1 MLHSKNIVVS
11 FKQNLRVIN
20 RTTNHYWRYDEDGKK
35 TLQSQEKGDSWA
47 IRKPMHKDTVYGEVN
62 LRKIKT
68 LPLKEAMKKPA
79 QIVDKVLRRKLVEL
93 LHAGFDLKAIGRF
106 FEEHQTEWQGIN
118 LKKIEVYYFT
128 KDTNDRFFATRKPL
142 DTSFTQKKIT
152 EEVTDIGIQKILLNH
167 LLKNDNDANV
177 AFSPDGIERM
187 NQKIS
192 DLNDGKWHQP
202 IYKVRVY
209 EKADKFAVGTA
220 GNKGRKYV
228 EAAKG
233 TNLFFAV
240 YESEIIDKKTGEVIR
255 KRSYASI
262 PLNVVIDRQKK
273 GLSSAP
279 EDENGKLPIF
289 VLSPNDLVYLPTE
302 EEHKSNQVSLPINK
316 ERIYKMVSSSGNQ
329 CFFVKGTISNSIVD
343 KVEFSPLN
351 KMERAITGE
360 MIKET
365 CIPIKVDRLGN
376 ISFK

>member
-1 MLHSKNIVVS
+1 MLCGERDKVKTDEKGNYKWIIRKPWDTFTQDVYVTLQNIVVS

-20 RTTNHYWRYDEDGKK
+20 RTTNHYWRYGEDGKK

-152 EEVTDIGIQKILLNH
+152 EEVTDTGIQKILLNH
-167 LLKNDNDANV
+167 LLKNDNDVNV

-240 YESEIIDKKTGEVIR
+240 YESEIIDKKTGEIIR

-316 ERIYKMVSSSGNQ
+316 EQ
-329 CFFVKGTISNSIVD
+329 D
-343 KVEFSPLN
+343 L
-351 KMERAITGE
+351 
-360 MIKET
+360 
-365 CIPIKVDRLGN
+365 
-376 ISFK
+376 

>member
-1 MLHSKNIVVS
+1 M
-11 FKQNLRVIN
+11 
-20 RTTNHYWRYDEDGKK
+20 
-35 TLQSQEKGDSWA
+35 
-47 IRKPMHKDTVYGEVN
+47 
-62 LRKIKT
+62 
-68 LPLKEAMKKPA
+68 
-79 QIVDKVLRRKLVEL
+79 EL

-152 EEVTDIGIQKILLNH
+152 EEVTDTGIQKILLNH

-240 YESEIIDKKTGEVIR
+240 YESEIIDKKTGEIIR